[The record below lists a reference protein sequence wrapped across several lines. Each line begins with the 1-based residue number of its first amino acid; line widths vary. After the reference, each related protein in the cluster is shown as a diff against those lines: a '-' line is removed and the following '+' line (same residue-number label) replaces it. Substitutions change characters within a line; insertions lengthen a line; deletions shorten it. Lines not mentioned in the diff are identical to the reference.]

1 MKNITKLTVTTLAC
15 LVLTACGGGGGS
27 SQSAT
32 SNLPAAINPNPST
45 PPATNDNSTGG
56 VFMLSGEDDKTILVY
71 KKLVS
76 ADKFEQQILVDGK
89 AVKIAFP
96 GIVSR
101 EGWTHIDTIHNC
113 CNKYRD
119 VRFGQIVSAD
129 PSENDYFFYNGNTT
143 QVMPTGGIAKYNGD
157 FIFDSDADAEAHA
170 DLENS
175 ELTGKAV
182 FEVDFANKTVM
193 GNLTSPHL
201 QPIEVKA
208 DISGN
213 GFKGTAR
220 SASFQT
226 TADLNGKFYG
236 TNAKELGGVFA
247 DKEITWGGA
256 FGATR

>member
-1 MKNITKLTVTTLAC
+1 MKNMAKLSVTTLAC
-15 LVLTACGGGGGS
+15 LVLAACGGGGGGS
-27 SQSAT
+27 SQPTTNNS
-32 SNLPAAINPNPST
+32 PVVINPNPST

-56 VFMLSGEDDKTILVY
+56 VFMLSGEDDNVTLAY
-71 KKLVS
+71 KKLAS
-76 ADKFEQQILVDGK
+76 ANKFEQQIVVDGK
-89 AVKIAFP
+89 VVTIAFP
-96 GIVSR
+96 GIGGN
-101 EGWTHIDTIHNC
+101 GWTHINTIHTC

-119 VRFGQIVSAD
+119 VRFGHIVSAD

-157 FIFDSDADAEAHA
+157 FIFDSDAEAHA

-175 ELTGKAV
+175 ELTGNAA
-182 FEVDFANKTVM
+182 FEVDFANKTVV
-193 GNLTSPHL
+193 GNLTSPHV

>member
-1 MKNITKLTVTTLAC
+1 MKNMAKLSVTTLAC
-15 LVLTACGGGGGS
+15 LVLAACGGGGGGGS
-27 SQSAT
+27 SQPT
-32 SNLPAAINPNPST
+32 TNNTPVVINPNPST

-76 ADKFEQQILVDGK
+76 ADKFEQQIVVDGK
-89 AVKIAFP
+89 VVTIAFP

-101 EGWTHIDTIHNC
+101 NGWTHLGTIHTC

-119 VRFGQIVSAD
+119 VRFGHIVSAD

-157 FIFDSDADAEAHA
+157 FIFDSEAEAHA

-193 GNLTSPHL
+193 GNLTSPHVK
-201 QPIEVKA
+201 PIEVRA

-213 GFKGTAR
+213 GFTGTAR
-220 SASFQT
+220 SASFQN
-226 TADLNGKFYG
+226 TADLSGKFYG
-236 TNAKELGGVFA
+236 NNAKELGGVFA
-247 DKEITWGGA
+247 DKEMTWSGA
-256 FGATR
+256 FGAAQ

>member
-1 MKNITKLTVTTLAC
+1 
-15 LVLTACGGGGGS
+15 
-27 SQSAT
+27 
-32 SNLPAAINPNPST
+32 
-45 PPATNDNSTGG
+45 
-56 VFMLSGEDDKTILVY
+56 MLSGEDDKTILVY

-101 EGWTHIDTIHNC
+101 EGWTHINTIHNC

-119 VRFGQIVSAD
+119 VRFGHIVSAD
-129 PSENDYFFYNGNTT
+129 PSERDYLFYNGNAT
-143 QVMPTGGIAKYNGD
+143 QVMPTNGSAKYNGD
-157 FIFDSDADAEAHA
+157 FIFVSDADAYGA
-170 DLENS
+170 LENS
-175 ELTGKAV
+175 ELTGKAA
-182 FEVDFANKTVM
+182 FEVDFANKTVV
-193 GNLTSPHL
+193 GNLTSPHV

-220 SASFQT
+220 SSSFQT

-236 TNAKELGGVFA
+236 ANAKELGGVFA